1 MTRFGFRWYGPQ
13 DRVSLW
19 KIRQIPPVSEVVTSL
34 YHIPAGEL
42 WPEDSLSKLAS
53 QIHDAGLRFTVV
65 EGLPV
70 HEDIKLGLPSRDQY
84 MERFVENL
92 ARLARQ
98 GVSTVCYN
106 FMPLFGW
113 IRTDLAFPLK
123 DGSTTLAFRQKQL
136 AVMNPAIH
144 DLNLPGWNFST
155 KDNEVQELLER
166 YRQLGREGM
175 WKNLRYFLQAVVPE
189 AQRLGIRLAIHPD
202 DPPLP
207 VFGLPRIVSTLE
219 DLLRI
224 CQIVD
229 LPANGVTLCTGSL
242 GSRPQNDVCAIA
254 QELCARDRVPFVH
267 ARNVSLAGELDFYE
281 SGHITAQGRIDMAA
295 LMEVLYKNGFNGV
308 IRPDH
313 GRMVWGEQG
322 RPGYGLYDRAMGACY
337 LAGLWE
343 ATAKSY
349 PHAAE
354 TAK

>member
-1 MTRFGFRWYGPQ
+1 MTRFGFRWYGPDDPITLQ
-13 DRVSLW
+13 
-19 KIRQIPPVSEVVTSL
+19 KIRQIPPVTEVVTAL

-42 WPEDSLSKLAS
+42 WPEEELKKLAG
-53 QIHDAGLRFTVV
+53 QIRNAGLCFTVT

-70 HEDIKLGLPSRDQY
+70 HEDIKLGLPDRDRYIEQ
-84 MERFVENL
+84 FVENL

-98 GVSTVCYN
+98 GVKTVCYN

-113 IRTDLAFPLK
+113 IRTDQTFPLA

-136 AVMNPAIH
+136 DAMDPAIQP
-144 DLNLPGWNFST
+144 LKLPGWNFSAQDDRR
-155 KDNEVQELLER
+155 KALLACYHE
-166 YRQLGREGM
+166 LGREGM
-175 WKNLRYFLQAVVPE
+175 WKNLRYFLQAVIPE
-189 AQRLGIRLAIHPD
+189 AQRLGVRMAIHPD

-207 VFGLPRIVSTLE
+207 VFGLPRIVSSLE
-219 DLLRI
+219 DLQQI
-224 CQIVD
+224 CKLVD

-242 GSRPQNDVCAIA
+242 GSSLRNDVCAIA
-254 QELCARDRVPFVH
+254 QALCAQGRVPFVH
-267 ARNVSLAGELDFYE
+267 ARNVALDGEQDFYE
-281 SGHITAQGRIDMAA
+281 SGHITDAGRIDMAR
-295 LMEVLYKNGFNGV
+295 LMEVLYKNGFDGV

-343 ATAKSY
+343 ATTKLY

-354 TAK
+354 AVK